1 MWICPDCGEKLE
13 DQFDS
18 CWKCADKIAVPAT
31 RNVTTTRRR
40 KGCLAAIIGAI
51 VFVFFVAPLG
61 YKLLT
66 HSVYKSSSPA
76 AGLGVA
82 CFLQESDSMVS
93 VIDLY
98 VKDYKKSR
106 FDLVKV
112 GTVSGLE
119 SGPYPKRAVW
129 SRDGTIVAVKSGY
142 VEDSQKEITWI
153 HAYDFRLHQAYG
165 DFSPPGTSIVIKELL
180 SNRGGEGEVILNNEE
195 SFKLLSRSYYPWE
208 LFSLPNFP

>member
-40 KGCLAAIIGAI
+40 KGCLAAISGAI

-129 SRDGTIVAVKSGY
+129 SRDGTIVALKA
-142 VEDSQKEITWI
+142 DTLKT
-153 HAYDFRLHQAYG
+153 A
-165 DFSPPGTSIVIKELL
+165 K
-180 SNRGGEGEVILNNEE
+180 
-195 SFKLLSRSYYPWE
+195 KK
-208 LFSLPNFP
+208 

>member
-18 CWKCADKIAVPAT
+18 CWKCAGKIAIPSAT
-31 RNVTTTRRR
+31 NTTTKRR
-40 KGCLAAIIGAI
+40 KGCLATIFGVI
-51 VFVFFVAPLG
+51 VFVFFVVPLG
-61 YKLLT
+61 YKFLT

-76 AGLGVA
+76 AGLGIA
-82 CFLQESDSMVS
+82 CFFQESDAMVS

-142 VEDSQKEITWI
+142 VEDSQKEITWT
-153 HAYDFRLHQAYG
+153 HAYDFRVHQAYG
-165 DFSPPGTSIVIKELL
+165 EFSPQGTSMVIKELL
-180 SNRGGEGEVILNNEE
+180 NSRGGEGEVILSNEE
-195 SFKLLSRSYYPWE
+195 SFKSLSRPYYPWE
-208 LFSLPNFP
+208 LFPLSKFP

>member
-1 MWICPDCGEKLE
+1 MWICPNCGEKLE

-18 CWKCADKIAVPAT
+18 CWKCTGIIAMPAAT
-31 RNVTTTRRR
+31 NTTTTKRR
-40 KGCLAAIIGAI
+40 KGCLVAIIGLVVI
-51 VFVFFVAPLG
+51 LFFVAPLW
-61 YKLLT
+61 YKFFT
-66 HSVYKSSSPA
+66 HSVFKSSSPA
-76 AGLGVA
+76 AGIGVV
-82 CFLQESDSMVS
+82 CFLQESDAMVS
-93 VIDLY
+93 VIELY

-129 SRDGTIVAVKSGY
+129 SRDGTIVAVKSGD
-142 VEDSQKEITWI
+142 VEDSQKEITWT

-165 DFSPPGTSIVIKELL
+165 DFSPPETSILIKELL
-180 SNRGGEGEVILNNEE
+180 NNRGGEGEVVLNNEE
-195 SFKLLSRSYYPWE
+195 SFKLLSRPYYPWE